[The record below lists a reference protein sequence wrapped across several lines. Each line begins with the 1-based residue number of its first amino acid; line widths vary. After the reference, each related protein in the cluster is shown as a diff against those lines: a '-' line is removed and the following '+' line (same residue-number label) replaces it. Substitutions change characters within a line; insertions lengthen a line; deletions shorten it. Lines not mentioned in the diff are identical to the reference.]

1 MNLPAAIQTVRWMVW
16 DTFRQAVASRLLW
29 VTSAVTVV
37 CALVCFSV
45 QVSGDEQRFMTDEEV
60 RAALKPEDVRRLGL
74 EELVRIE
81 VLGGIPY
88 DLDSLTL
95 KQRDQAIEAGRK
107 ATHVVEKTEFGT
119 TVEWKS
125 RNRYAR
131 LLGLE
136 MLLAQKKLAEIPQDL
151 TLLSPEVRKEA
162 DMLGA
167 KKLDETQNSGLSDAL
182 FLQLGIETL
191 RRDEGAFAALPIDDK
206 KLTPEV
212 RDMAYAAGLDKA
224 KKDGVR
230 VISGEVS
237 FGWGTMTTKL
247 GRNREDAVRHLQVW
261 LATLVGEAAG
271 ILLALLWTAGFL
283 PGFLEPHAAT
293 VLLAKPAPRWAILWG
308 KYVGVVLFVGI
319 VAFAFI
325 GATWVGLGTS
335 TGVWSGAYWL
345 AVPLL
350 VLNFAIFY
358 AVSAFLAVW
367 TRNGVVC
374 AFGTLLFWLVCWAM
388 NFAHHK
394 AVANPVDAYGPGA
407 LVLLDV
413 GYWVLPKPL
422 DMSAVFFD
430 AIRAEGFAGKVPEL
444 QKVQDAG
451 KFYPQLSIA
460 ASLAFAAGVLGLAG
474 YEFKMTD
481 Y

>member
-29 VTSAVTVV
+29 VTSVVTVV
-37 CALVCFSV
+37 CAAVCFSV
-45 QVSGDEQRFMTDEEV
+45 QVYGDEQRFMTEEEV

-74 EELVRIE
+74 EVLVRNE
-81 VLGGIPY
+81 VIGGIPY
-88 DLDSLTL
+88 DTDSLTL
-95 KQRDQAIEAGRK
+95 KLRAKAIDAGRK
-107 ATHVVEKTEFGT
+107 ETQSP
-119 TVEWKS
+119 EWKS
-125 RNRYAR
+125 RNRYAM
-131 LLGLE
+131 LLGLD
-136 MLLAQKKLAEIPQDL
+136 MLVEQKKVTNIPLDI
-151 TLLSPEVRKEA
+151 TLLPVDARKEA
-162 DMLGA
+162 FLLGMR
-167 KKLDETQNSGLSDAL
+167 KLDETKNAGLTDPL
-182 FLQLGIETL
+182 LLQLGIETL
-191 RRDEGAFAALPIDDK
+191 RTDEAEFAALQVDDK
-206 KLTPEV
+206 KLTPEI
-212 RDMAYAAGLDKA
+212 RDMAFIEGMDRA

-261 LATLVGEAAG
+261 MATLVGEAAG

-283 PGFLEPHAAT
+283 PGFLEPHSAT

-308 KYVGVVLFVGI
+308 KYVGVVLFVAI
-319 VAFAFI
+319 LAFVFI
-325 GATWVGLGTS
+325 GATWIGLGTS

-394 AVANPVDAYGPGA
+394 AIANPMDAYGPGA
-407 LVLLDV
+407 LMLLDV

-451 KFYPQLSIA
+451 KFYPELSIA
-460 ASLAFAAGVLGLAG
+460 ASIAFAAGVLGLAS

>member
-1 MNLPAAIQTVRWMVW
+1 MNLPAAIRTVRWMVW

-45 QVSGDEQRFMTDEEV
+45 QVSGDEQRFMTEEEV

-74 EELVRIE
+74 EVLVRKE
-81 VLGGIPY
+81 VIGGVPY
-88 DLDSLTL
+88 DTDALTL
-95 KQRDQAIEAGRK
+95 KQRAKAIEAGRK
-107 ATHVVEKTEFGT
+107 EAQSS
-119 TVEWKS
+119 EWKS
-125 RNRYAR
+125 RNRYAL

-136 MLLAQKKLAEIPQDL
+136 TLVEQKKVTTVPLDI
-151 TLLSPEVRKEA
+151 TLLPVDARKDA
-162 DMLGA
+162 FLLGMR
-167 KKLDETQNSGLSDAL
+167 KLDETKNAGLSDTL
-182 FLQLGIETL
+182 LLQLGIETL
-191 RRDEGAFAALPIDDK
+191 RDDEADFAALQVDDK
-206 KLTPEV
+206 KLTPEI
-212 RDMAYAAGLDKA
+212 RDMALVEGLDRA
-224 KKDGVR
+224 RKDGVR
-230 VISGEVS
+230 VISGDVS
-237 FGWGTMTTKL
+237 FGWGTLTTKL

-374 AFGTLLFWLVCWAM
+374 AFGTLLFWIVCWAM

-394 AVANPVDAYGPGA
+394 AIANPMDAYGPGA
-407 LVLLDV
+407 LMLLDV

-451 KFYPQLSIA
+451 KFQPELSIA